1 MRLEGYGIGTDIPD
15 GWEGRIFRLA
25 GGWPTLHVANFPLPP
40 TDGEFG
46 SLALSSMTAS
56 GAFLALTEYAPRLA
70 RRGLFG
76 SRTVTRSLAAAD
88 FDSHVMVRM
97 RPGRF
102 GVQRFFTV
110 GTRPFCLH
118 VVVGSSPSVSGLA
131 AGASSILAGLRIDPF
146 STFAGP
152 EGAPGADEGSLRRL

>member
-1 MRLEGYGIGTDIPD
+1 MRLEGYGIGAELPS
-15 GWEGRIFRLA
+15 GWEGRIFRLF

-46 SLALSSMTAS
+46 SVALSAMGSS
-56 GAFLALTEYAPRLA
+56 GVFMALTEYAPRLA
-70 RRGLFG
+70 GRGLFG
-76 SRTVTRSLAAAD
+76 SRAVTRSLAATD

-110 GTRPFCLH
+110 GARAFCLH
-118 VVVGSSPSVSGLA
+118 VVVGSLPSVGQLA
-131 AGASSILAGLRIDPF
+131 AGATSILSGLRIDPDF
-146 STFAGP
+146 TSPGP
-152 EGAPGADEGSLRRL
+152 DAAPEADQGSLRWM